1 MTSLASPSRDQLAD
15 QLIAQLARMGP
26 GLRGRFHAVL
36 PKEREVDPAT
46 RFLDPE
52 HLGARILHV
61 LPENGQK
68 GADMRATA
76 SRFTR
81 VYCMAVVRPVVV
93 ALAMGIGLDAS
104 LSRASV
110 VWLPWSIRGS
120 SGTNPHALHLGPDA
134 IMAWRG
140 SREELRRQVLRH
152 LFAET
157 LAVLFERVLRLVKLS
172 PKVLWSNAAEAL
184 GGVASAAAEE
194 LDVAGARRYID
205 EVDAILAMD
214 TLPGIAG
221 SNPLHGQVRWDDVQR
236 SDFPHGLMTRRICC
250 VSFTIPDRLGQY
262 CGACP
267 LPPVQERIDLLR
279 GTGSGS

>member
-1 MTSLASPSRDQLAD
+1 MTALASRSCDQLAD
-15 QLIAQLARMGP
+15 DLVTQLARMGS
-26 GLRGRFHAVL
+26 GVRGRFDPVV
-36 PKEREVDPAT
+36 PSEREVDPAI
-46 RFLDPE
+46 RLLDPE
-52 HLGARILHV
+52 HLRAQILHV
-61 LPENGQK
+61 LPENGREA
-68 GADMRATA
+68 ADMRAVA

-104 LSRASV
+104 LPRASV
-110 VWLPWSIRGS
+110 VWLPWSVRGS
-120 SGTNPHALHLGPDA
+120 TGTNPHALHLGPDA
-134 IMAWRG
+134 FLARPG
-140 SREELRRQVLRH
+140 SQEELRRDVLRH
-152 LFAET
+152 LFAEH
-157 LAVLFERVLRLVKLS
+157 LAVLFERVLRLVRLS
-172 PKVLWSNAAEAL
+172 PKVLWSNAAEGL

-194 LDVAGARRYID
+194 LDGASAQPFID
-205 EVDAILAMD
+205 EVDAILALD
-214 TLPGIAG
+214 ALPGVPG
-221 SNPLHGQVRWDDVQR
+221 PNPLRGQVRWDDVQR